1 MGKSGWTSALASAL
15 GWAGS
20 SKIGVYPVSLGANR
34 EPMEFWSSFYAL
46 GCLTAYAK
54 VHRDGELLDRFAF
67 GRITPVQGR
76 EVPALVDGF
85 PRQPGIFLLSHY
97 VWNHQ
102 VNCDFA
108 ERIKRRAPG
117 SLVIVGGPHIPRDP
131 AACEKYFAA
140 HPYVD
145 AAVRHEG
152 EVTLAELLRTIAE
165 SGVEPSDLARADL
178 SAVRGTDRP
187 AERPPGAH
195 AGSRAHDGPG
205 HLPVAVHHRRVR
217 PLGGRQVLPADRNQP
232 RLPLRLHVLRLGRR
246 DAGEDRPAERRT
258 RVRRSGVRGE
268 APDPARWGSATPTSA
283 SCRATSTSR
292 ASSSR

>member
-1 MGKSGWTSALASAL
+1 LRKSGWTSAFASAL
-15 GWAGS
+15 GRAGS
-20 SKIGVYPVSLGANR
+20 NKIGVYPVSLGANR

-76 EVPALVDGF
+76 DVPALVDGF
-85 PRQPGIFLLSHY
+85 PKQPGIFLLSHY

-117 SLVIVGGPHIPRDP
+117 SLVIVGGPHIPRDA

-152 EVTLAELLRTIAE
+152 EVTLADLLGTIAK

-178 SAVRGTDRP
+178 SAVEGLTVRQNGRLVRTPDR
-187 AERPPGAH
+187 ARHTA
-195 AGSRAHDGPG
+195 AYK
-205 HLPVAVHHRRVR
+205 
-217 PLGGRQVLPADRNQP
+217 
-232 RLPLRLHVLRLGRR
+232 
-246 DAGEDRPAERRT
+246 
-258 RVRRSGVRGE
+258 RRSTRLRYYTL
-268 APDPARWGSATPTSA
+268 PGSALQCSTFLWRWKSPQHP
-283 SCRATSTSR
+283 RAGR
-292 ASSSR
+292 KRYYSSLAPCALSSVICSDGLTAEPDKRLLIKGLW